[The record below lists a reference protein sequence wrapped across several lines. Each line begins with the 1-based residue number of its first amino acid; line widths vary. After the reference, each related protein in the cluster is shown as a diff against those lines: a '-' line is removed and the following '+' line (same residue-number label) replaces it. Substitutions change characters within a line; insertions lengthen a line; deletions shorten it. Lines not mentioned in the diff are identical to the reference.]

1 MTVVS
6 CPIEGTYLI
15 RDETQPIPL
24 GKTPISQSV
33 VVYEYGFGWV
43 CGSCGYS
50 AHTSRPAC
58 DHVAAAQ
65 DNSSS
70 FAVET

>member
-24 GKTPISQSV
+24 GKTATDVST
-33 VVYEYGFGWV
+33 VVYRYRFGWV
-43 CGSCGYS
+43 CGTCGYS
-50 AHTSRPAC
+50 GDTSRAGC
-58 DHVAAAQ
+58 DHIMAAQ
-65 DNSSS
+65 E
-70 FAVET
+70 AAK